1 MDATL
6 ASDRALWKVFLRE
19 KPARRI
25 DRVQSTNSR
34 SNAQTKLEVLV
45 SQSKN
50 SHLVHIING
59 IFLSGVQRRQ
69 RRVLDTSTTYVR
81 GEENL
86 KNWRPRGDSLIFD
99 HQWEL
104 EKLTRL
110 EMVERVRYLLLLRER
125 LGLDELENS
134 KNDKNVSNMIAR
146 DGDSTIDDEDMLP
159 SDVEDEDEIEDEE
172 EEVPDSGEINE
183 RQRLIIEKCLKLLSG
198 SIGGS
203 EANPIV
209 TPVTPISSSG
219 VSSSDENSNMSISQY
234 SINSVSTP
242 SLTEISN
249 EWQQQQQKQIEQKI
263 VGKVEHIQYFIPDL
277 EEIAT
282 SSMVTRKGYLNVLE
296 HGCSGWKKRWIVVR
310 RPYILI
316 YKSDKDNIERAVL
329 NLTNAQVECSEDQMA
344 MIKIPNT
351 FRWVKRLRKRI

>member
-1 MDATL
+1 ML
-6 ASDRALWKVFLRE
+6 
-19 KPARRI
+19 
-25 DRVQSTNSR
+25 
-34 SNAQTKLEVLV
+34 
-45 SQSKN
+45 
-50 SHLVHIING
+50 
-59 IFLSGVQRRQ
+59 GVQRRQ

-110 EMVERVRYLLLLRER
+110 EMVERVRYFLLLRER

-146 DGDSTIDDEDMLP
+146 DGDTTIDEEDMLP
-159 SDVEDEDEIEDEE
+159 SDVEDDEDIEDEE
-172 EEVPDSGEINE
+172 EAPGAEEVSE
-183 RQRLIIEKCLKLLSG
+183 RQRVIIAKCLKLLC
-198 SIGGS
+198 GGGGYTNS
-203 EANPIV
+203 EASPV
-209 TPVTPISSSG
+209 TPVLSTG
-219 VSSSDENSNMSISQY
+219 SDENSNMSISQY

-242 SLTEISN
+242 SLTDISN
-249 EWQQQQQKQIEQKI
+249 EWQQQHQEQLELKFS
-263 VGKVEHIQYFIPDL
+263 GKVDRIQYFIPDL

-282 SSMVTRKGYLNVLE
+282 SSMVTRKGFLNVLE

-310 RPYILI
+310 RPYIFI

-351 FRWVKRLRKRI
+351 FR

>member
-1 MDATL
+1 LRPVIITKDLSMVIYGRDARIGPRSLKSLFSGRSGTTNRSSAIYEL
-6 ASDRALWKVFLRE
+6 SLKCANKAGSPGKYWICLE
-19 KPARRI
+19 KQN
-25 DRVQSTNSR
+25 DY
-34 SNAQTKLEVLV
+34 KLILT
-45 SQSKN
+45 
-50 SHLVHIING
+50 
-59 IFLSGVQRRQ
+59 GVQRRQ

-125 LGLDELENS
+125 LGLDELQNS
-134 KNDKNVSNMIAR
+134 KNDKNVNNMIAR
-146 DGDSTIDDEDMLP
+146 DADSTIDEEDMLP
-159 SDVEDEDEIEDEE
+159 SDVEDEDLDDAQDDG
-172 EEVPDSGEINE
+172 EVNE
-183 RQRLIIEKCLKLLSG
+183 RQKILIEKCMKLLTCDITQQSTR
-198 SIGGS
+198 S
-203 EANPIV
+203 IV
-209 TPVTPISSSG
+209 TPITPMSSA
-219 VSSSDENSNMSISQY
+219 DENSNMSISQY

-242 SLTEISN
+242 SLTELSN
-249 EWQQQQQKQIEQKI
+249 EWQPQHKQIDNKSHND
-263 VGKVEHIQYFIPDL
+263 HIQYFIPDL
-277 EEIAT
+277 EEIAM

-310 RPYILI
+310 RPYIFI

-351 FRWVKRLRKRI
+351 FR

>member
-1 MDATL
+1 
-6 ASDRALWKVFLRE
+6 
-19 KPARRI
+19 
-25 DRVQSTNSR
+25 
-34 SNAQTKLEVLV
+34 
-45 SQSKN
+45 
-50 SHLVHIING
+50 
-59 IFLSGVQRRQ
+59 
-69 RRVLDTSTTYVR
+69 
-81 GEENL
+81 L

-159 SDVEDEDEIEDEE
+159 SDDDDEDELEDS
-172 EEVPDSGEINE
+172 PDDGQVTE
-183 RQRLIIEKCLKLLSG
+183 RQRMIIDKCLKLLSG
-198 SIGGS
+198 AGIPVDNTSI
-203 EANPIV
+203 AA
-209 TPVTPISSSG
+209 PVTPTSSA
-219 VSSSDENSNMSISQY
+219 SDENSNMSISQY

-242 SLTEISN
+242 SLTDISN
-249 EWQQQQQKQIEQKI
+249 EWQQQQQKQMDQKI
-263 VGKVEHIQYFIPDL
+263 IGKVEFIQYFIPDL

-310 RPYILI
+310 RPYIFI

-351 FRWVKRLRKRI
+351 FR

>member
-1 MDATL
+1 M
-6 ASDRALWKVFLRE
+6 
-19 KPARRI
+19 
-25 DRVQSTNSR
+25 N
-34 SNAQTKLEVLV
+34 
-45 SQSKN
+45 
-50 SHLVHIING
+50 
-59 IFLSGVQRRQ
+59 FLSNVLIKQDHQVIYINHLYIRNALKNVVYFYTGVQRRQ

-125 LGLDELENS
+125 LGLDELQNS
-134 KNDKNVSNMIAR
+134 KNDKNVNNMIAR
-146 DGDSTIDDEDMLP
+146 DADSTIDDEDMLP
-159 SDVEDEDEIEDEE
+159 SDVEDEDLD
-172 EEVPDSGEINE
+172 EVPEDTEVNE
-183 RQRLIIEKCLKLLSG
+183 RQKTIIAKCLKLLASDITQQ
-198 SIGGS
+198 SNRS
-203 EANPIV
+203 IV
-209 TPVTPISSSG
+209 TPVTPISSA
-219 VSSSDENSNMSISQY
+219 DENSNMSISQY

-249 EWQQQQQKQIEQKI
+249 EWQPQHKHIDHKTTND
-263 VGKVEHIQYFIPDL
+263 HIQYFIPDL

-310 RPYILI
+310 RPYIFI
-316 YKSDKDNIERAVL
+316 YKSDKDSIERAVL

-351 FRWVKRLRKRI
+351 FR

>member
-1 MDATL
+1 M
-6 ASDRALWKVFLRE
+6 
-19 KPARRI
+19 
-25 DRVQSTNSR
+25 
-34 SNAQTKLEVLV
+34 
-45 SQSKN
+45 
-50 SHLVHIING
+50 
-59 IFLSGVQRRQ
+59 
-69 RRVLDTSTTYVR
+69 
-81 GEENL
+81 

-146 DGDSTIDDEDMLP
+146 EGDSTIDDEDMLP
-159 SDVEDEDEIEDEE
+159 SDAEDEDEIEDEE
-172 EEVPDSGEINE
+172 EEVPNDGEVNE

-198 SIGGS
+198 TV
-203 EANPIV
+203 EANPIA
-209 TPVTPISSSG
+209 TPVTPVSSSSG

-249 EWQQQQQKQIEQKI
+249 EWQQQQQKQIDQK
-263 VGKVEHIQYFIPDL
+263 VAGKVIDHIQYFIPDL

-351 FRWVKRLRKRI
+351 FR

>member
-1 MDATL
+1 M
-6 ASDRALWKVFLRE
+6 
-19 KPARRI
+19 
-25 DRVQSTNSR
+25 
-34 SNAQTKLEVLV
+34 
-45 SQSKN
+45 
-50 SHLVHIING
+50 
-59 IFLSGVQRRQ
+59 QRRQ

-110 EMVERVRYLLLLRER
+110 EEVERVRYLLLLRER

-134 KNDKNVSNMIAR
+134 KNDKNVCNMIAR

-159 SDVEDEDEIEDEE
+159 SDVEDDEDEE
-172 EEVPDSGEINE
+172 EEESADNGETTE
-183 RQRLIIEKCLKLLSG
+183 RQRLIIEKVLKFLSG
-198 SIGGS
+198 TTV
-203 EANPIV
+203 EPVTAV
-209 TPVTPISSSG
+209 TPVTPISQTSSG
-219 VSSSDENSNMSISQY
+219 DENSNMSISQY
-234 SINSVSTP
+234 SINSASTP
-242 SLTEISN
+242 SLSEISN
-249 EWQQQQQKQIEQKI
+249 EWQQNQQKQMDLKI
-263 VGKVEHIQYFIPDL
+263 LGKVEHIQYFIPDL
-277 EEIAT
+277 EEIPT
-282 SSMVTRKGYLNVLE
+282 SAMVTRKGYLNVLE

-310 RPYILI
+310 RPYIFI

-351 FRWVKRLRKRI
+351 FR

>member
-1 MDATL
+1 VTL
-6 ASDRALWKVFLRE
+6 EFL
-19 KPARRI
+19 
-25 DRVQSTNSR
+25 N
-34 SNAQTKLEVLV
+34 
-45 SQSKN
+45 
-50 SHLVHIING
+50 
-59 IFLSGVQRRQ
+59 FLSKGVQRRQ

-159 SDVEDEDEIEDEE
+159 SDVEDEEE
-172 EEVPDSGEINE
+172 EEEEIPEDDGEMTE
-183 RQRLIIEKCLKLLSG
+183 RQRLIIEKCLKSMSG
-198 SIGGS
+198 AVNS
-203 EANPIV
+203 ETSSMVTAPI
-209 TPVTPISSSG
+209 TPISQTSSA
-219 VSSSDENSNMSISQY
+219 DENSNMSISQY
-234 SINSVSTP
+234 SINSASTP
-242 SLTEISN
+242 SLTDISN
-249 EWQQQQQKQIEQKI
+249 EWQQQHQKQIELKI
-263 VGKVEHIQYFIPDL
+263 LNKVDHIQYFIPDL
-277 EEIAT
+277 EEIPT

-310 RPYILI
+310 RPYIFI
-316 YKSDKDNIERAVL
+316 YKSDKDHIERAVL

-351 FRWVKRLRKRI
+351 FR

>member
-1 MDATL
+1 M
-6 ASDRALWKVFLRE
+6 
-19 KPARRI
+19 
-25 DRVQSTNSR
+25 
-34 SNAQTKLEVLV
+34 
-45 SQSKN
+45 
-50 SHLVHIING
+50 IIKMKKKKTF
-59 IFLSGVQRRQ
+59 IPGVQRRQ

-125 LGLDELENS
+125 LGLDDLQNS
-134 KNDKNVSNMIAR
+134 KNDKNMSNMLAR
-146 DGDSTIDDEDMLP
+146 DVDSTIEDEEDMLP
-159 SDVEDEDEIEDEE
+159 SDVEDDDDEMVEDGDF
-172 EEVPDSGEINE
+172 NE
-183 RQRLIIEKCLKLLSG
+183 RQRLLMMKCLKLLMSDITQQQQQQQQ
-198 SIGGS
+198 SSNSAI
-203 EANPIV
+203 
-209 TPVTPISSSG
+209 TPVTPISNA
-219 VSSSDENSNMSISQY
+219 DENSNMSISQY

-242 SLTEISN
+242 SLTDISN
-249 EWQQQQQKQIEQKI
+249 DWQMQPKQQQVEKKNIN
-263 VGKVEHIQYFIPDL
+263 EHIQYFIPDL
-277 EEIAT
+277 EEVAT
-282 SSMVTRKGYLNVLE
+282 SSMITRKGYLNVLE

-310 RPYILI
+310 RPYIFI

-351 FRWVKRLRKRI
+351 FR

>member
-1 MDATL
+1 M
-6 ASDRALWKVFLRE
+6 
-19 KPARRI
+19 
-25 DRVQSTNSR
+25 
-34 SNAQTKLEVLV
+34 
-45 SQSKN
+45 
-50 SHLVHIING
+50 
-59 IFLSGVQRRQ
+59 
-69 RRVLDTSTTYVR
+69 
-81 GEENL
+81 
-86 KNWRPRGDSLIFD
+86 
-99 HQWEL
+99 
-104 EKLTRL
+104 TRL

-159 SDVEDEDEIEDEE
+159 SDDDDEDELEE
-172 EEVPDSGEINE
+172 SADDGEVTE
-183 RQRLIIEKCLKLLSG
+183 RQRNIIDKCLKLLSG
-198 SIGGS
+198 VAVDNTSIPAAIS
-203 EANPIV
+203 
-209 TPVTPISSSG
+209 PISSA
-219 VSSSDENSNMSISQY
+219 SDENSNMSISQY

-249 EWQQQQQKQIEQKI
+249 EWQQQQQKQMDQKI
-263 VGKVEHIQYFIPDL
+263 IGKVEHIQYFIPDL
-277 EEIAT
+277 EEILT

-310 RPYILI
+310 RPYIFI

-351 FRWVKRLRKRI
+351 FR

>member
-1 MDATL
+1 
-6 ASDRALWKVFLRE
+6 
-19 KPARRI
+19 
-25 DRVQSTNSR
+25 
-34 SNAQTKLEVLV
+34 
-45 SQSKN
+45 
-50 SHLVHIING
+50 
-59 IFLSGVQRRQ
+59 
-69 RRVLDTSTTYVR
+69 VR

-125 LGLDELENS
+125 LGLDELQNS

-146 DGDSTIDDEDMLP
+146 DVDSTLDDEDMLP
-159 SDVEDEDEIEDEE
+159 SDAEDEDIDEIANE
-172 EEVPDSGEINE
+172 GNITE
-183 RQRLIIEKCLKLLSG
+183 RQKMLMQKCLKLLTAVISAQSS
-198 SIGGS
+198 SI
-203 EANPIV
+203 I
-209 TPVTPISSSG
+209 TPVTPISSA
-219 VSSSDENSNMSISQY
+219 DENSNMSISQY

-242 SLTEISN
+242 SLTDITN
-249 EWQQQQQKQIEQKI
+249 EWQPQHKQMEKSHT
-263 VGKVEHIQYFIPDL
+263 EHIQYFIPDL
-277 EEIAT
+277 EEIAM
-282 SSMVTRKGYLNVLE
+282 SSMITRKGYLNVLE

-310 RPYILI
+310 RPYIFI

-351 FRWVKRLRKRI
+351 FRFVTIL